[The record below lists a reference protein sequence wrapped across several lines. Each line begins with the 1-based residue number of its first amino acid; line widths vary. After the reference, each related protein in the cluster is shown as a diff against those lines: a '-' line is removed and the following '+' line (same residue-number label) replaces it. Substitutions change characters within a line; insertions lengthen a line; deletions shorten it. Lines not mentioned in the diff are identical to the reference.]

1 MQESYTLPFKSDER
15 THSIEEDQ
23 GKCYHNIT
31 NQRRKQP
38 FKVRGLN
45 LGKSTTVYKYQ
56 SLLYKK

>member
-15 THSIEEDQ
+15 THGIEEDQ

-45 LGKSTTVYKYQ
+45 LGK
-56 SLLYKK
+56 